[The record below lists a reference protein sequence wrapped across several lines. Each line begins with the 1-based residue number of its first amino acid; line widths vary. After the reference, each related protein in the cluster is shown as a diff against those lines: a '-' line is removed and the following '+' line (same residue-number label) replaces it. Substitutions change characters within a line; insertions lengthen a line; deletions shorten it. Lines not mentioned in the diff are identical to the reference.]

1 MEHAIILF
9 DGVCNFCD
17 ATVHNIIKRDKKNI
31 FQFASLQSI
40 IGQKILQENNLPNN
54 DLKTIYVIEGKAIFA
69 KWDAIVQIA
78 KHIKGFWLLA
88 YILKPL
94 PKLLQNKFYDI
105 VAKNRYTLFGKK
117 NECKIPD
124 AYTKAK
130 FLA

>member
-1 MEHAIILF
+1 M
-9 DGVCNFCD
+9 
-17 ATVHNIIKRDKKNI
+17 
-31 FQFASLQSI
+31 
-40 IGQKILQENNLPNN
+40 PNN
-54 DLKTIYVIEGKAIFA
+54 DLKTIYVIEGKAIFV

-88 YILKPL
+88 YILKLL

-105 VAKNRYTLFGKK
+105 VAKNRYVLFGKK